1 MSEIIKKEYLDIEE
15 YHQSPGISSTGIN
28 LILDCPKR
36 YWQEYLNPDKEKK
49 ESSAYTIGRAIHLLI
64 LEPYLFHQ
72 QFYCMGTKVNLTT
85 KVGKEI
91 YEDAKMLANGREIL
105 RFDDATEVRRIAE
118 SALSHSMWNKVG
130 DGFKEH
136 SFFWNGGIYDT
147 PLRSRP
153 DFYNDKIIIDVKT
166 TESISQFCRS
176 VYSYGYHRQA
186 AMQVDALSTFDGK
199 NRLFSFFVIEKKA
212 PYLTAWLSLDEDSIK
227 KGREDYL
234 EGAALY
240 DECLKY
246 NLWPGYDEKCKVIS
260 LPKWASEEKI

>member
-1 MSEIIKKEYLDIEE
+1 MSEIIKKEGLDIEE

-36 YWQEYLNPDKEKK
+36 YWHEYLNPDKEKK
-49 ESSAYTIGRAIHLLI
+49 ESSAYRLGRAIHLLI
-64 LEPYLFHQ
+64 LEPHLFHEK
-72 QFYCMGTKVNLTT
+72 FYPMSDEINLTT
-85 KVGKEI
+85 KVGKQI
-91 YEDAKMLANGREIL
+91 YEQTKIAANGREIL
-105 RFDDATEVRRIAE
+105 RFDESMEVHKIAG
-118 SALSHSMWNKVG
+118 SALSHSMWSKIG
-130 DGFKEH
+130 EGYKEH

-166 TESISQFCRS
+166 TESISQFSRS

-186 AMQVDALSTFDGK
+186 AMQVDALSKFDGK
-199 NRLFSFFVIEKKA
+199 NRLFSFFVVEKKA
-212 PYLTAWLSLDEDSIK
+212 PYLAAWLSMDEDSIK

-246 NLWPGYDEKCKVIS
+246 NVWPGYDEKCRVIS
-260 LPKWASEEKI
+260 LPKWISEERI